1 LIIIKRWDI
10 HNQFTGKPYFLGV
23 SARFFTRFK
32 SGVGMGACFTTGIR
46 LGLGGLV
53 GSAPSILG
61 RELERYHKRGQ
72 EKGGGSAPDFGE
84 DPDS

>member
-1 LIIIKRWDI
+1 
-10 HNQFTGKPYFLGV
+10 
-23 SARFFTRFK
+23 
-32 SGVGMGACFTTGIR
+32 MGACFTTGIR